1 MVCEKI
7 VQRYRVQTDQPVDLH
22 LMERGVRLLRPE
34 AMTKIVS
41 LDGERFLELSSRNF
55 EVSVSASSDGFDCAQ
70 SRGDDAEAFLK
81 QAYAV
86 ATQEAAL
93 RRLGYVVSIE
103 RDAGKAR
110 LRATR

>member
-7 VQRYRVQTDQPVDLH
+7 VQRYKVQTDQPIDLR

-34 AMTKIVS
+34 VMAEIVS
-41 LDGERFLELSSRNF
+41 LDGERFLELRSRNL
-55 EVSVSASSDGFDCAQ
+55 EVSVSASSDGFECAQ

-93 RRLGYVVSIE
+93 RRLGYAVSME
-103 RDAGKAR
+103 REGSKVR
-110 LRATR
+110 MRATR